1 MRRVGLLGFPEDRNS
16 SFLRGAASAPPLIR
30 EALRSP
36 ASNQYSE
43 TGVDVAARISDF
55 GDLPRESSGRH
66 DHPALLDVAQPSLS
80 RIVSEGLV
88 PVVVGGDHSITY
100 AVLRS
105 IVGAGGRP
113 PPVIVHFDAHPDIY
127 DSFEG
132 SRSSHAC
139 QFARICEESLAAGL
153 VSIGVRTLTPDQR
166 RQVERFGVHLV
177 EARDFPPR
185 GADLGPLLHRLI
197 PPGTSVYLSF
207 DMDVLEPGLAPG
219 VSHREAGGLTT
230 RQCIDTLHAV
240 PGDIIGADLVEFN
253 PSRDIDGLTAA
264 VAGKLLKELVGRIVG
279 GGPKPGLHL
288 E

>member
-1 MRRVGLLGFPEDRNS
+1 MLSRTLHRVDASSRRQQLLRQCHMRRVGLLGFPEDRNS

-153 VSIGVRTLTPDQR
+153 VSIGVRTLTPTRGDRSSASGCILWRLGTFLHGARTSAPCSTGSFPREPPSTCPSTWTCWSRAWR
-166 RQVERFGVHLV
+166 RG
-177 EARDFPPR
+177 
-185 GADLGPLLHRLI
+185 
-197 PPGTSVYLSF
+197 
-207 DMDVLEPGLAPG
+207 
-219 VSHREAGGLTT
+219 
-230 RQCIDTLHAV
+230 C
-240 PGDIIGADLVEFN
+240 
-253 PSRDIDGLTAA
+253 
-264 VAGKLLKELVGRIVG
+264 RIVRRG
-279 GGPKPGLHL
+279 V
-288 E
+288 